1 MTCDPPP
8 TSDASGFRRFDEL
21 REAMV
26 RQQLAARGIVDAR
39 VLAAMRDVPRH
50 EFVPGHLQIYAY
62 DDKPLPIGF
71 GQTISQPFTVAF
83 MCQAMSLR
91 GGENV
96 LEIGTGSGYAA
107 AVLAHLAQR
116 VYTVERIP
124 ELAAEAA
131 ERLKRLGYANVD
143 VRTAD
148 GTLGLAEAAPFDAIV
163 VTAGAQT
170 LPPAYQQ
177 QLAEGGRIVIP
188 IGPTRHCQTMWRYTN
203 AGGDLLGD
211 DLGPFAFVP
220 LIGEQGWNKDDAER
234 EWC

>member
-1 MTCDPPP
+1 MTYDPP
-8 TSDASGFRRFDEL
+8 TSDTSGFFRFDEL
-21 REAMV
+21 REVMV
-26 RQQLAARGIVDAR
+26 RQQFAGRGIVDAR
-39 VLAAMRDVPRH
+39 VLAAMREVPRH
-50 EFVPGHLQIYAY
+50 EFVPQHLAIYAY

-71 GQTISQPFTVAF
+71 GQTISQPYTVAF
-83 MCQAMSLR
+83 MCQAMSLH
-91 GGENV
+91 GGEKV

-107 AVLAHLAQR
+107 AVLSHLAER
-116 VYTVERIP
+116 VYTIERIA

-131 ERLKRLGYANVD
+131 ERLRRLGYANVE

-148 GTLGLAEAAPFDAIV
+148 GTLGLADAAPFDAIV

-170 LPPAYQQ
+170 LPPAYQE

-188 IGPTRHCQTMWRYTN
+188 IGPTRHSQTMWRYTRV
-203 AGGDLLGD
+203 GDDLLGE

-220 LIGEQGWNKDDAER
+220 LIGEQGWNKDEAER